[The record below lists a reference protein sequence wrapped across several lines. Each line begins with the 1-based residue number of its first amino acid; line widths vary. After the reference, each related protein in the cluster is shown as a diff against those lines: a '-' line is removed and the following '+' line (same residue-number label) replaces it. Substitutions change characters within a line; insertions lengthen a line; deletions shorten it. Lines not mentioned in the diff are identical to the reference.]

1 MSDPWLTIIGI
12 GEDGHA
18 GLSDASREAL
28 AGAEI
33 IFGGPRHLE
42 LAGAGGRGRPWPV
55 PFDIDPVLAE
65 KGRNV
70 VVLTSGDPFWFGA
83 GGRIADHLP
92 GAEYRTLPAPSVFSL
107 AAAHL
112 GWPIQ
117 RSTCLGLHA
126 APFERLVP
134 VLHPGARI
142 IATVRDAAAP
152 AALAAWLVGQGFG
165 ATRLHVLER
174 MGGPRQRVRACRADA
189 FDLTDI
195 AAPVAVALVVAGGP
209 GLMRGFGLPDALF
222 ATDGQITKRPV
233 RAITLSSLA
242 PRPGALLWDLGAGSG
257 SISVEW
263 CLAGG
268 RAIAVEA
275 RADRASNIAENA
287 SRFGVDG
294 LLHVVVGSAPEAAG
308 GLEAPDAV
316 FIGGGATDRLIA
328 DLWSM
333 LSPGVRIVANGVTLE
348 TEALLAA
355 EHAAR
360 GGALLRI
367 DIAEA
372 APLGRMRGWAA
383 ARPVVQWS
391 AVR

>member
-1 MSDPWLTIIGI
+1 MSDPWLTIVGI

-18 GLSDASREAL
+18 GLPDASRAAL
-28 AGAEI
+28 LGAEI

-42 LAGAGGRGRPWPV
+42 LAGAGAKGRPWPV

-83 GGRIADHLP
+83 GARIAAQVP
-92 GAEYRTLPAPSVFSL
+92 RAEIRVIPAPSVFSL
-107 AAAHL
+107 VAAHL

-117 RSTCLGLHA
+117 RSACLGLHA
-126 APFERLVP
+126 APVERLLP
-134 VLHPGARI
+134 LLHPGARI
-142 IATVRDAAAP
+142 IATVRDGAAP
-152 AALAAWLVGQGFG
+152 AALAAWLAAQGFG

-174 MGGPRQRVRACRADA
+174 MGGPRERVRACRAEA
-189 FDLTDI
+189 FDLDGI
-195 AAPVAVALVVAGGP
+195 EAPVAVALEVAGAP
-209 GLMRGFGLPDALF
+209 GLMRGFGLADALF

-233 RAITLSSLA
+233 RAITLSTLA
-242 PRPGALLWDLGAGSG
+242 PRPGAVLWDLGAGSG

-268 RAIAVEA
+268 RAVAVEV
-275 RADRASNIAENA
+275 RDDRATNIAENA
-287 SRFGVDG
+287 RRFGIEH
-294 LLHVVVGSAPEAAG
+294 LLRVVVGRAPEATE

-316 FIGGGATDRLIA
+316 FIGGGATAAMIAELWPILPPDARL
-328 DLWSM
+328 
-333 LSPGVRIVANGVTLE
+333 VVNGVTLE
-348 TEALLAA
+348 TEALLAV

-360 GGALLRI
+360 GGSLMRI
-367 DIAEA
+367 DLAEA
-372 APLGRMRGWAA
+372 APLGRMRGWVS

-391 AVR
+391 VVR

>member
-28 AGAEI
+28 AHAEI

-42 LAGAGGRGRPWPV
+42 LAGAGGRGRPWPI
-55 PFDIDPVLAE
+55 PFDIEPVLAE

-92 GAEYRTLPAPSVFSL
+92 TAEYRTFPAPSVFSL
-107 AAAHL
+107 AAAQL
-112 GWPIQ
+112 GWSIQ
-117 RSTCLGLHA
+117 HITCLGLHA
-126 APFERLVP
+126 APFGRLVP

-142 IATVRDAAAP
+142 IATVRDGAAP
-152 AALAAWLVGQGFG
+152 AALAAWLVGRGFG

-174 MGGPRQRVRACRADA
+174 MGGPRQRVRTCRADA
-189 FDLTDI
+189 FDLADI
-195 AAPVAVALVVAGGP
+195 DAPVAVALDITGGP
-209 GLMRGFGLPDALF
+209 GLMRGFGLADDLF
-222 ATDGQITKRPV
+222 ATDGQITKRTV
-233 RAITLSSLA
+233 RAITLSTLA

-275 RADRASNIAENA
+275 RADRAANITENA
-287 SRFGVDG
+287 ARFGIDG
-294 LLHVVVGSAPEAAG
+294 LLQVVVGSAREAVD
-308 GLEAPDAV
+308 GLDAPDAV
-316 FIGGGATDRLIA
+316 FVGGGASNELIA

-333 LSPGVRIVANGVTLE
+333 LAPGVRIVVNGVTLE
-348 TEALLAA
+348 TEALLAS

-360 GGALLRI
+360 GGALMRI

-391 AVR
+391 VVR

>member
-18 GLSDASREAL
+18 GLPDASREAL
-28 AGAEI
+28 ARAEI
-33 IFGGPRHLE
+33 IFGGPRHLD
-42 LAGAGGRGRPWPV
+42 LAGAGDRGRAWPV

-65 KGRNV
+65 KGRKV

-83 GGRIADHLP
+83 GERIAARLRREEFRVMP
-92 GAEYRTLPAPSVFSL
+92 SPSVFSL
-107 AAAHL
+107 VAAHL
-112 GWPIQ
+112 GWSIQ

-126 APFERLVP
+126 APFERLAP
-134 VLHPGARI
+134 VLHPGAAI
-142 IATVRDAAAP
+142 IATVRDGAAP
-152 AALAAWLVGQGFG
+152 AAMASWLVARGFG
-165 ATRLHVLER
+165 ATRVHVLER
-174 MGGPRQRVRACRADA
+174 MGGAHQRVRASRADA

-195 AAPVAVALVVAGGP
+195 ETPVAVALEVAGAP
-209 GLMRGFGLPDALF
+209 GLMRGFGLADELF

-233 RAITLSSLA
+233 RAVTLSTLA
-242 PRPGALLWDLGAGSG
+242 PRPGEVLWDLGSGSG

-268 RAIAVEA
+268 RAVAVEA
-275 RADRASNIAENA
+275 RDDRAANIAKNA
-287 SRFGVDG
+287 GRFGVDDR
-294 LLHVVVGSAPEAAG
+294 LQVVVGHAPEAVAG
-308 GLEAPDAV
+308 LDAPHAV
-316 FIGGGATDRLIA
+316 FIGGGATGPMIA
-328 DLWSM
+328 DLWSV
-333 LSPGVRIVANGVTLE
+333 LPEGVRVVVNGVTLE

-360 GGALLRI
+360 GGSLMRI
-367 DIAEA
+367 DLAEA

-391 AVR
+391 TVR